1 MKTPSNAK
9 LTLIVALLL
18 AAPAL
23 AGAAT
28 LAQAQAAPSPAQVVP
43 IPTQPA
49 PDLELPGGD
58 ATVDG
63 DGLLALDPGGV
74 NQCIQITVWA
84 RNPDTG
90 ECREFGSPCSVPSGW
105 EIFFDP
111 AACEG
116 G

>member
-1 MKTPSNAK
+1 MRSLPNAK
-9 LTLIVALLL
+9 LTLMIVLFL

-28 LAQAQAAPSPAQVVP
+28 PAQAPAVGAPSQAP
-43 IPTQPA
+43 
-49 PDLELPGGD
+49 PDLDLPADG

-63 DGLLALDPGGV
+63 DGLPAFDLGRV

-111 AACEG
+111 ETCTNG
-116 G
+116 

>member
-1 MKTPSNAK
+1 MRSLPNVK
-9 LTLIVALLL
+9 LTLMIVLFL

-28 LAQAQAAPSPAQVVP
+28 PAQAPAVGVPAQAVPAPS
-43 IPTQPA
+43 QPA
-49 PDLELPGGD
+49 PDLDLP
-58 ATVDG
+58 ADG
-63 DGLLALDPGGV
+63 DGLLAFDLGAV

-111 AACEG
+111 ETCANG
-116 G
+116 

>member
-1 MKTPSNAK
+1 MKIPSKMK
-9 LTLIVALLL
+9 LASILALFLVV
-18 AAPAL
+18 PTL

-28 LAQAQAAPSPAQVVP
+28 LASPQVAPAPAQAL
-43 IPTQPA
+43 PA
-49 PDLELPGGD
+49 PGPSSLDLALPAGD
-58 ATVDG
+58 AAPAA
-63 DGLLALDPGGV
+63 DGLLVLDTGAV

-111 AACEG
+111 ATCEG
-116 G
+116 